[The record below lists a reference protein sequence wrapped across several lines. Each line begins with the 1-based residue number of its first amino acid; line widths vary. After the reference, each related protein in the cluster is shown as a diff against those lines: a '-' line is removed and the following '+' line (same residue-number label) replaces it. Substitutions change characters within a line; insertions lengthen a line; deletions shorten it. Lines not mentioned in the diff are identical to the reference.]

1 MIEKETIPVLSALD
15 AVSLAL
21 QSGSVIEPTLHTNR
35 KRKCMKTKMQGPDS
49 AFLKPGKVVSGS
61 VALVFVLSTVF
72 AGKSVQAQTYHP
84 LYTFHG
90 VNSANGSSPTSLV
103 ADRAGNVYG
112 ATSGGGAFGFG
123 TIFKLSAA
131 GIETVLYNFTGGAD
145 GGNPEAGLVRDAAGN
160 LYGTA
165 ERYGSSKCLLDVEV
179 GCGTVFQLSPARKL
193 AILHAFTGADGMEP
207 GGTLVLASNGSLYG
221 TTILGGNHPDC
232 SAASFPDGCGTV
244 FRLTKNSAGKWHE
257 TVLYSF
263 GGDGDGWQPS
273 GGLLLDASGN
283 IYGTTASGD
292 SGCSMGSGASCGN
305 VFKLQRNGTGWMHT
319 ILYTFTGGKDGAQPS
334 SGLIRDSKGNL
345 YGVTNLGGSFGFGT
359 IFKLDVNNN
368 KAILHSFKGTDGAYP
383 FADLVRDAAGNLYG
397 TTTEGGSSK
406 VGTVFKLETGGTL
419 RVLHSFHGGSDGAYP
434 FSTLFQDAAGN
445 LYGATVLGGSKG
457 QGTLFDIHKKNEA
470 VTAGAPLQF
479 P

>member
-1 MIEKETIPVLSALD
+1 VTSGRLQMLPALFSD
-15 AVSLAL
+15 
-21 QSGSVIEPTLHTNR
+21 PPCTHR
-35 KRKCMKTKMQGPDS
+35 KRRMCMKMKMQYPDS
-49 AFLKPGKVVSGS
+49 ALLKPGKVLSGS
-61 VALVFVLSTVF
+61 LALVFVLSAVF
-72 AGKSVQAQTYHP
+72 AGKSVQAQTYQF
-84 LYTFHG
+84 LYAFKD
-90 VNSANGSSPTSLV
+90 VNFANGASPNSLI
-103 ADRAGNVYG
+103 ADRVGN
-112 ATSGGGAFGFG
+112 
-123 TIFKLSAA
+123 
-131 GIETVLYNFTGGAD
+131 
-145 GGNPEAGLVRDAAGN
+145 
-160 LYGTA
+160 
-165 ERYGSSKCLLDVEV
+165 
-179 GCGTVFQLSPARKL
+179 
-193 AILHAFTGADGMEP
+193 
-207 GGTLVLASNGSLYG
+207 
-221 TTILGGNHPDC
+221 PDC